1 MSRPSA
7 ALMIAKGRDDL
18 VFTDLRG
25 GVPGVLGM
33 VTAHLIRPGAGV
45 TSIHTARAAASRSP
59 TAVQSVNCISIFRPP
74 CHRDDAITT
83 QGLSFSPA
91 GGEGVGR
98 RDAVGGFA
106 DWSAS
111 GELAPVSSRSGPA
124 SPVRYGALMHDRNR
138 RFLLRERPSGRIGPD
153 TFELSEEAVPEI
165 GDGEALVRVDW
176 ISLDPTN
183 RAWLNDTPTYLP
195 PVGIGEVMRALGLG
209 EVVAS
214 KNPNYAVGQT
224 VQGLVGWQEYAVAS
238 DAMPLLPVDVADGVS
253 PSAYL
258 GALGMT
264 GLTAWIGIRDIGKP
278 QPGETVVVSAAA
290 GAVGSVAGQLAKSDG
305 ARVVGIAGGPEK
317 CALLT
322 DRLGFDAAVDHRADD
337 WAAQLA
343 AATPNGIDID
353 FENVGGDIMDAI
365 FARLNLGARVALC
378 GLISGYNSADPPP
391 GPRAFANLLI
401 QRATL
406 QGFIVLDHFDR
417 APEAIGEIAG
427 LIAGGRLTPLETVVE
442 GFEQLPTA
450 INMLFDG
457 KNVGKLVVKTSR

>member
-1 MSRPSA
+1 MP
-7 ALMIAKGRDDL
+7 
-18 VFTDLRG
+18 
-25 GVPGVLGM
+25 
-33 VTAHLIRPGAGV
+33 
-45 TSIHTARAAASRSP
+45 
-59 TAVQSVNCISIFRPP
+59 
-74 CHRDDAITT
+74 
-83 QGLSFSPA
+83 
-91 GGEGVGR
+91 
-98 RDAVGGFA
+98 
-106 DWSAS
+106 
-111 GELAPVSSRSGPA
+111 
-124 SPVRYGALMHDRNR
+124 DRNR

-165 GDGEALVRVDW
+165 GEGEALVRVDW

-183 RAWLNDTPTYLP
+183 RGWINDRPTYLP
-195 PVGIGEVMRALGLG
+195 PVGIGEVMRGLGLG

-214 KNPNYAVGQT
+214 NNPKNYPVGQT
-224 VQGLVGWQEYAVAS
+224 VQGFVGWQEYAVAS
-238 DAMPLLPVDVADGVS
+238 DATPLQPVDVAEGVS

-258 GALGMT
+258 GVLGMT

-290 GAVGSVAGQLAKSDG
+290 GAVGSVAGQLAKADG

-322 DRLGFDAAVDHRADD
+322 DRLGFDAAVDHHVGYWR
-337 WAAQLA
+337 AQLA
-343 AATPNGIDID
+343 LATREGIDVD

-365 FARLNLGARVALC
+365 FARLNVRARVALC

-427 LIAGGRLTPLETVVE
+427 LIAEGRLTPLETVVE

-457 KNVGKLVVKTSR
+457 KNVGKLVVKTSG